1 MTVMYED
8 LAILAVLLFLYSQI
22 VGRVEGAPVSGP
34 LIFVVLGLI
43 TGPTLLGW
51 FAGSVTTTEYR
62 VLTDL
67 TLAFILF
74 VDAANAD
81 LKTLRR
87 QIQLPAR
94 MLLIGLPAIIGLG
107 FVLALLLFD
116 QLSIFE
122 AAILATMLAATD
134 AALGKGVITNPAV
147 PVRVRESLNAE
158 SGLNDGLCVPI
169 LFVFIALAEG
179 AGADSKMLAFTLVAE
194 ELGIG
199 LAVGLAGTWLA
210 DKLMRYCWDRGWMP
224 RIWSYIATGALAIAL
239 FAIAQSLHG
248 SGYIAAFSGGLL
260 FGHLAGKD
268 TEDLLHS
275 AEVNAETLSLLTWF
289 LFGAVVIALY
299 AETFTLEVLLYAMLS
314 LTVIRVLPIFLSLM
328 GTGESVSNRLFMGW
342 FGPRGLA
349 SIVFAIIVLNK
360 ELPGSEFMAG
370 VVTCT
375 VLLSLIAHGI
385 SANPLA
391 ARLARTEARLNAKD
405 PNP

>member
-1 MTVMYED
+1 MYEE
-8 LAILAVLLFLYSQI
+8 LALLAVLLFLYSQI
-22 VGRVEGAPVSGP
+22 VGRVESAPVSGP
-34 LIFVVLGLI
+34 LIFAAMGFI
-43 TGPTLLGW
+43 AGPILLGW
-51 FAGSVTTTEYR
+51 FDHGVTRTEFR
-62 VLTDL
+62 VITDI

-81 LKTLRR
+81 LKTLR
-87 QIQLPAR
+87 QNIQLPAR

-116 QLSIFE
+116 QLSFFE

-134 AALGKGVITNPAV
+134 AALGKAVITNPAV

-179 AGADSKMLAFTLVAE
+179 SSVDGKLLALTLVAE

-199 LAVGLAGTWLA
+199 LAVGLGGTWLA
-210 DKLMRYCWDRGWMP
+210 STLMRRCWARGWIP
-224 RIWSYIATGALAIAL
+224 HIWTHIATGALAISL

-260 FGHLAGKD
+260 FGHLAGKNAED
-268 TEDLLHS
+268 MLETTE
-275 AEVNAETLSLLTWF
+275 ANAETLSLLTWF
-289 LFGAVVIALY
+289 LFGSVGIRFAEAFTLEIALY
-299 AETFTLEVLLYAMLS
+299 SVLS
-314 LTVIRVLPIFLSLM
+314 LTVIRVLPIFLSLT
-328 GTGESVSNRLFMGW
+328 GTGEKFRNRLFMGW

-349 SIVFAIIVLNK
+349 SIVFAIIVLNS
-360 ELPGSEFMAG
+360 ELPGSEFMAS

-375 VLLSLIAHGI
+375 VFLSLIAHGI
-385 SANPLA
+385 TANPLA
-391 ARLARTEARLNAKD
+391 AWLARAETRQSAN
-405 PNP
+405 NQNT